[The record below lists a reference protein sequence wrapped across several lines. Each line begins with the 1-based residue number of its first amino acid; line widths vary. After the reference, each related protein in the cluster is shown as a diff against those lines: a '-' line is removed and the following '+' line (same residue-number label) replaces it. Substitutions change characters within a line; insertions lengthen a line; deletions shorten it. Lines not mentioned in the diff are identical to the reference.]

1 MGTVSSMKSVD
12 FLSTDLLTIPLHSTL
27 LVYVTDERYT
37 HIQTE
42 LRNTVIS
49 TINLTTKYYI
59 ESSSSN
65 TLTS

>member
-1 MGTVSSMKSVD
+1 MKSVD

-27 LVYVTDERYT
+27 LVYVTDE
-37 HIQTE
+37 TE
-42 LRNTVIS
+42 LRNTAIS